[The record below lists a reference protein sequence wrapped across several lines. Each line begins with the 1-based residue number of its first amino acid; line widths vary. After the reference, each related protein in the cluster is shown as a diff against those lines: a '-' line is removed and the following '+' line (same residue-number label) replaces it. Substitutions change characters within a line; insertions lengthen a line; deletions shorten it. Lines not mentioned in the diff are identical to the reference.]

1 MKTGAGHLRARRRL
15 GVAAVALALG
25 VGAQTGARA
34 ASPTTDA
41 EAVALAHKHC
51 VACHAD
57 MPTHEAFDKPP
68 KGIRLETIEQLR
80 RYAKQIITQ
89 VVVERAMPLGNQTD
103 MTDEERDRL
112 GAWAEGR
119 K

>member
-1 MKTGAGHLRARRRL
+1 MKTASRNHTAGRL
-15 GVAAVALALG
+15 GLVAAAFAAAT
-25 VGAQTGARA
+25 GAQA
-34 ASPTTDA
+34 ASPMTDA
-41 EAVALAHKHC
+41 EAVALAARHC
-51 VACHAD
+51 VMCHSE

-68 KGIRLETIEQLR
+68 KGIRLETVEELR
-80 RYAKQIITQ
+80 RYAKEIIAQ

>member
-1 MKTGAGHLRARRRL
+1 MQGIFGRGGSSAWPQLRSWPLVRPTGRSGRE
-15 GVAAVALALG
+15 
-25 VGAQTGARA
+25 
-34 ASPTTDA
+34 PDDDA

-89 VVVERAMPLGNQTD
+89 VVVERACRSATRPT
-103 MTDEERDRL
+103 
-112 GAWAEGR
+112 
-119 K
+119 